1 MYDLAIMHE
10 WVEFAVRWLHVIT
23 AIAWIGSSF
32 YFIAL
37 DLGLQKVPNM
47 PVGAHGEEWQVH
59 GGGFYHI
66 QKYLIAPEAM
76 PEHLIWFK
84 WESYVTWLSGFGMM
98 FLVYYL
104 GADLYLIDPSVA
116 DITATT
122 AIAASLASL
131 IGVWVFYDLVCKSKF
146 GDNNTRLMILLYI
159 LLVALAYG
167 YTQIFSGRATMLH
180 LGAITATIMSG
191 NVFFIIMPNQRI
203 VVADLKAGRTPDPK
217 YGKIAK
223 QRSTHNNYLTLP
235 VIFLMLSTHYPLAF
249 ATEYN
254 WVIASLV
261 FLMGVTIRHYFN
273 SIHARKGNP
282 HWTWLLT
289 TLLLIAIMWLSSI
302 KPIAQGDD
310 IAQAP
315 LTATQQKFAS
325 AEGFQEVHDIVL
337 GRCSMCHAQEPFYDG
352 ILWAPKGVLLETEA
366 QIATR
371 AKEIFIQSGITH
383 AMPPANVS
391 FMEEAER
398 DKIAA
403 WFRSVEKPV
412 SLGF

>member
-1 MYDLAIMHE
+1 MYDLAIMSE

-66 QKYLIAPEAM
+66 QKYLVAPEAM
-76 PEHLIWFK
+76 PEHLTWFK

-98 FLVYYL
+98 FMVYYL
-104 GADLYLIDPSVA
+104 GADLYLIDPNVA
-116 DITATT
+116 DITAP
-122 AIAASLASL
+122 IAVGVSLASL
-131 IGVWVFYDLVCKSKF
+131 IGVWIAYDLICKSKF
-146 GDNNTRLMILLYI
+146 GDDNTRLMILLYI

-180 LGAITATIMSG
+180 LGAITATVMSG

-203 VVADLKAGRTPDPK
+203 VVADLKAGRIPDPK

-273 SIHARKGNP
+273 SMHARQGNP

-289 TLLLIAIMWLSSI
+289 ALLFIAIMWLSSI
-302 KPIAQGDD
+302 KPVVDGDD
-310 IAQAP
+310 ISQAP
-315 LTATQQKFAS
+315 LTATQQEFAQ
-325 AEGFQEVHDIVL
+325 AEGFQDVHDIVL
-337 GRCSMCHAQEPFYDG
+337 GRCSMCHAAEPFFDG

-366 QIATR
+366 QIVAR

-383 AMPPANVS
+383 AMPPANAS
-391 FMEEAER
+391 FMEEEER
-398 DKIAA
+398 AKIAA
-403 WFRSVEKPV
+403 WYRSVKNPV
-412 SLGF
+412 SIGF